1 MQLNNIIIEAIPPG
15 GSTALGIVS
24 ASLFTPADSK
34 NHKNH
39 NKANK
44 LFKSTPTPYANLS
57 KLAPD
62 NELIKS

>member
-34 NHKNH
+34 NH